1 MKGIMKMIVLSSMFA
16 VSSYVMADNAS
27 STPANTTTTT
37 QPAASSANQ
46 PAANTHPGMWICT
59 TNASSPTSGSPDEQ
73 ADQTMTKNEAPG
85 GSAFDFALKNC
96 RDCTKI
102 TCELQTKPAQ

>member
-1 MKGIMKMIVLSSMFA
+1 MKGIMKMIVLSSMFV
-16 VSSYVMADNAS
+16 VSSHVMADNAT
-27 STPANTTTTT
+27 STPANTTTAT
-37 QPAASSANQ
+37 Q

-73 ADQTMTKNEAPG
+73 ADEQMSKHAASG
-85 GSAFDFALKNC
+85 SSAFDFALKNC

-102 TCELQTKPAQ
+102 TCELQTKPTE